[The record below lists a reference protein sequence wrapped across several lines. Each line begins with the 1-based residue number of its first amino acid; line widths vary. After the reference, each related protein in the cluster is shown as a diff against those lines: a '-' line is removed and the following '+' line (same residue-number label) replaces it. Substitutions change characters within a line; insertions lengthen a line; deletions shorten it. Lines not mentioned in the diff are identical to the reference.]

1 MEKFTHGGQIH
12 RFSNKERL
20 LDFSANINPLGLSK
34 KVEEA
39 IREHLGEIVHYP
51 EPYSETLR
59 GVISAHYGVDEKSIL
74 VSNGAVE
81 SLYLLAQVKRP
92 KNALITGPTFSEY
105 EKSLN
110 TLDCEIETLLL
121 KEEDEFSLP
130 VEDLY
135 LGSPLESGDGDG
147 CFFEPPPFWDKEIAY
162 FCNPNNPVGKLVT
175 TGEWEKILKEAE
187 GYGTFLVIDESF
199 LDFLPNGGAEYS
211 ALPLLKTGTKN
222 LLVLRSLT
230 KFFAYPGIR
239 LGFCAAH
246 PDIVSEMQRKCDC
259 WNVNRLAQIAG
270 VAGFLDK
277 EYQDKTRKM
286 LPIWQE
292 SMKGMLRNCNFI
304 TFVEPTVNFILCK
317 LQNSNVTSTQLAEAT
332 AERGL
337 LIRDASNFSGLDSR
351 WFRLAIRTEE
361 ENTKAIDI
369 LKEAWGSLG
378 EQEESK

>member
-1 MEKFTHGGQIH
+1 M
-12 RFSNKERL
+12 
-20 LDFSANINPLGLSK
+20 
-34 KVEEA
+34 EEA
-39 IREHLGEIVHYP
+39 IREHLGEIAHYP

-59 GVISAHYGVDEKSIL
+59 GVISSHYGVDEKSVL

-105 EKSLN
+105 EKSLS

-130 VEDLY
+130 VQDLY
-135 LGSPLESGDGDG
+135 LGSPLQSSNGDE

-175 TGEWEKILKEAE
+175 TSEWKKILTEAE

-199 LDFLPNGGAEYS
+199 LDFLPHGGEGYS

-239 LGFCAAH
+239 LGFSAAH
-246 PDIVSEMQRKCDC
+246 PDVVSKMQQKVDC
-259 WNVNRLAQIAG
+259 WNVNRLAQVAG

-277 EYQDKTRKM
+277 EYQDKTRTM

-292 SMKGMLRNCNFI
+292 SMKGLLRNCNFV

-317 LQNSNVTSTQLAEAT
+317 LRNGNITSSQLAEAT

-337 LIRDASNFSGLDSR
+337 LIRDASNFSGLDSH

-361 ENTKAIDI
+361 ENKKAITI
-369 LKEAWGSLG
+369 LKEAWSSLG
-378 EQEESK
+378 E

>member
-1 MEKFTHGGQIH
+1 MRVEKFTHGGQIH
-12 RFSNKERL
+12 RFNGKGPL
-20 LDFSANINPLGLSK
+20 LDFSANINPLGLSQ

-39 IREHLGEIVHYP
+39 IREHLGEIAHYP

-59 GVISAHYGVDEKSIL
+59 GVISSHYGVDGKSIL

-105 EKSLN
+105 EKSLS
-110 TLDCEIETLLL
+110 TLGCEIETLLL

-130 VEDLY
+130 VQDLY
-135 LGSPLESGDGDG
+135 LGSPLQSSNGDE

-175 TGEWEKILKEAE
+175 TSEWKKILTEAE

-199 LDFLPNGGAEYS
+199 LDFLPHGGEGYS

-239 LGFCAAH
+239 LGFSAAH
-246 PDIVSEMQRKCDC
+246 PDVVSKMQQKVDC
-259 WNVNRLAQIAG
+259 WNVNRLAQVAG

-277 EYQDKTRKM
+277 EYQDKTRAM
-286 LPIWQE
+286 LPLWQE
-292 SMKGMLRNCNFI
+292 SMKELLRNCNFV

-317 LQNSNVTSTQLAEAT
+317 LRNGNITSSQLAEAT

-337 LIRDASNFSGLDSR
+337 LIRDASNFSGLDSH

-361 ENTKAIDI
+361 ENKKAITI
-369 LKEAWGSLG
+369 LKEAWSSLG
-378 EQEESK
+378 E